1 MPHEAP
7 VVLALRP
14 RESLVEEALLIHA
27 PLMCPILIVATQGED
42 KAAGKASAVKTRAQV
57 EKRKQKKLN
66 IDEAEG
72 KKTKKQFPFHF
83 LE

>member
-1 MPHEAP
+1 
-7 VVLALRP
+7 
-14 RESLVEEALLIHA
+14 
-27 PLMCPILIVATQGED
+27 MCPILIVATQGED

-72 KKTKKQFPFHF
+72 KKTIPLFTFLNDLSFFH
-83 LE
+83 LVKRRSCSYANHSL